1 MSTTS
6 AAITDVARP
15 TPRRRENYKVILDQA
30 ELDHVF
36 FDNSG
41 GRFPPVL
48 NVTQAAELL
57 GVSVKTI
64 YDWSSKGRLR
74 RCSRR
79 RGKRLYF
86 WRDRLIREVF
96 EGKEWKP

>member
-1 MSTTS
+1 MSKEIRDAS
-6 AAITDVARP
+6 A
-15 TPRRRENYKVILDQA
+15 PRRNARRDHKIVIDQA
-30 ELDHVF
+30 DLDRAF
-36 FDNSG
+36 FENSD

-96 EGKEWKP
+96 EGKEW